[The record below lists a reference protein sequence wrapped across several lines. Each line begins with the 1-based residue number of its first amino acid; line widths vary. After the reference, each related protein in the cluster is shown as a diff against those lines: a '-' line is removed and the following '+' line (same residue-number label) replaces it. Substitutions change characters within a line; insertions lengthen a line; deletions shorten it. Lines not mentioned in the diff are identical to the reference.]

1 MIVTNAAGGLN
12 ESYNVGG
19 ESCVYS
25 YLLVYIIYISDCK
38 TNATE
43 YTPDIVSV
51 MDYFA
56 LPMLAGK
63 NPLVGHNDDELGP
76 RFPPTSNAFD
86 TSLQDIV
93 MESAKT
99 LKMDDFMRKDGTY
112 CFVSGPMYES
122 RAECRFLRGLGGDC
136 VGMSTVPEIVAA
148 HHAQMKVICLSLI
161 TNKVVMKGDEGPPA
175 SHEEVLEAVNI
186 RSLQIQGLVKEIVKS
201 LNSSGI
207 LDGIPD
213 LPPINLSIQS
223 KKKMCLCPYTLVTST
238 PLHCLV
244 MGFGVIA
251 LGAMMCKKR

>member
-148 HHAQMKVICLSLI
+148 HHA
-161 TNKVVMKGDEGPPA
+161 
-175 SHEEVLEAVNI
+175 
-186 RSLQIQGLVKEIVKS
+186 
-201 LNSSGI
+201 
-207 LDGIPD
+207 
-213 LPPINLSIQS
+213 
-223 KKKMCLCPYTLVTST
+223 
-238 PLHCLV
+238 
-244 MGFGVIA
+244 
-251 LGAMMCKKR
+251 